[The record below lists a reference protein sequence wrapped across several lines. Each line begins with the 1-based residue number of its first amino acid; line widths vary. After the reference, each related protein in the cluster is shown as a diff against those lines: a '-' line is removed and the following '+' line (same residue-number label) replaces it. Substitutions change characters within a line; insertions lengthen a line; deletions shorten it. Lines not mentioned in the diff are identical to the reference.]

1 MGRSNLTRAEQGAAT
16 RARIVEAARQRF
28 AADGYDRATI
38 RAIAAD
44 AGVDPSLVMRY
55 YGNKQGL
62 FVAAAEIELR
72 IPDLSHLP
80 RSRSGAGFV
89 EHFLERWEGDDIL
102 LALLRTAATN
112 EHAAARMRAI
122 WTAQPLPALT
132 ALGMAPRAA
141 AAPIAL
147 INALFLGF
155 AYSRYV
161 LKFPPLVKMRR
172 AEIVRWLGPVVQHY
186 LDAQIPGN

>member
-1 MGRSNLTRAEQGAAT
+1 MSGGKPTRAEQGVAT
-16 RARIVEAARQRF
+16 RARIVAAARQRF
-28 AADGYDRATI
+28 AADGYERATI

-44 AGVDPSLVMRY
+44 ACVDPSLVMRY

-72 IPDLSHLP
+72 IPDLGHLP
-80 RSRSGAGFV
+80 RARAGAALV
-89 EHFLERWEGDDIL
+89 EHFLDRWEGDDIL

-112 EHAAARMRAI
+112 ERAAERMRTI
-122 WTAQPLPALT
+122 WMTQPIPALA
-132 ALGMAPRAA
+132 ALGMAPRSAA
-141 AAPIAL
+141 TPIAL

-161 LKFPPLVKMRR
+161 LKFPPLARMRR

-186 LDAQIPGN
+186 LGA